1 MATNAKDIQL
11 RELKDTIVQLNE
23 TVRGQND
30 LIKSLQKTIE
40 RNAEAYSNLQEK
52 LKVLQEQNDYLTK
65 KTFR

>member
-1 MATNAKDIQL
+1 MAINAQDIQL

-40 RNAEAYSNLQEK
+40 RNAEAYSTLQEK